1 MKNYFFLCLCLLLC
15 VKIVFARD
23 AKHLSL
29 TFDSLPF
36 SLDRKIEW
44 KFIENDNEA
53 YKQIDFNDATW
64 KTTFPNLYYDENKDW
79 HFNGKAWFRLKFKID
94 TSLVN
99 LPLDLELNH
108 YGASEIYIDGKLI
121 HKYGKIDKPN
131 ECIYYDPQDIP
142 LVFSFNKSGNHLIA
156 IRYANYHAI
165 RNYELYDDPMA
176 GFEIKLNLANSA
188 IDIKSMNNVVLS
200 SIFMMLAGLFFS
212 FSLIHF
218 FMFLLNSS
226 IRSNLYFSIFMFCLS
241 TCFIIGLISFTV
253 NNVEF
258 QLLSAYLLIVSNV
271 LSFVSLSGFINE
283 LFSKNKKRFFVICVI
298 GALALLMQ
306 YLHHD
311 QYGNLIT
318 ALILFILLEAIIVV
332 SNAIIK
338 KVKGAWII
346 GTGILFFT
354 IFIFT
359 AVMISL
365 INSSEITIENS
376 STIGQIV
383 IVCVILTIISIPL
396 SMSIYLAWSFSSI
409 NKNLS
414 QQLEQVKRLSEKN
427 IEQEQE
433 KQRILENKKA
443 ELETQVLERTSE
455 LREEKKKSDDLL
467 LNILPAEI
475 AEELKQKGSAV
486 ARDYDKVTVMFTDFK
501 DFTKISEQLSPAELV
516 KEIDLC
522 FSAFDHII
530 QKYGVE
536 KIKTIGDAYMCVGG
550 LPVPTT
556 THAQDV
562 VKAAIEIRDFME
574 KHNLEKESKG
584 EHQFRIRIGIHTGS
598 VVAGIVGVK
607 KFAYDIWG
615 DTVNIA
621 ARIESSGEAGKV
633 NISGST
639 HALIK
644 NQFNFIYRGKIE
656 AKNKGQIEMY
666 FVEN

>member
-1 MKNYFFLCLCLLLC
+1 ML
-15 VKIVFARD
+15 
-23 AKHLSL
+23 
-29 TFDSLPF
+29 
-36 SLDRKIEW
+36 
-44 KFIENDNEA
+44 
-53 YKQIDFNDATW
+53 
-64 KTTFPNLYYDENKDW
+64 YDENKQW
-79 HFNGKAWFRLKFKID
+79 HFNGLAWFRLKFNID
-94 TSLVN
+94 TSLVSI
-99 LPLDLELNH
+99 PLDLELNH

-121 HKYGKIDKPN
+121 HKYGEINKPDF
-131 ECIYYDPQDIP
+131 CVYYDPQDVP
-142 LVFSFNKSGNHLIA
+142 LVFSFNKSGLHLIA

-165 RNYELYDDPMA
+165 RNYKLYDDPMA
-176 GFEIKLNLANSA
+176 GFEIRLNLANSA
-188 IDIKSMNNVVLS
+188 IDIKSINNVVLS
-200 SIFMMLAGLFFS
+200 SIFMMLASLFFS

-226 IRSNLYFSIFMFCLS
+226 IKSNLYFSVFMFCLT
-241 TCFIIGLISFTV
+241 TCFVIGLISYTV
-253 NNVEF
+253 NNVEL

-271 LSFVSLSGFINE
+271 LSFVALSGFINE
-283 LFSKNKKRFFVICVI
+283 LFSKNKKRFIFISVF
-298 GALALLMQ
+298 GFLALVLQ

-318 ALILFILLEAIIVV
+318 ALILFILLEAIFVV
-332 SNAIIK
+332 SKAIVQ

-359 AVMISL
+359 AVIISL
-365 INSSEITIENS
+365 VNSSEITIENS
-376 STIGQIV
+376 STIGQII

-396 SMSIYLAWSFSSI
+396 SMSIYLAWNFSSI

-414 QQLEQVKRLSEKN
+414 LQLEQVKRLSEKN
-427 IEQEQE
+427 LEQEQE
-433 KQRILENKKA
+433 KQRILENKRA
-443 ELETQVLERTSE
+443 ELEVQVLARTSE

-501 DFTKISEQLSPAELV
+501 DFTKISEQLTPSELV
-516 KEIDLC
+516 KEIDFC

-530 QKYGVE
+530 QKYNIE

-550 LPVPTT
+550 LPIPSE

-562 VKAAIEIRDFME
+562 VNAAIEIRDFMD
-574 KHNLEKESKG
+574 KHNLEKKLKG

-621 ARIESSGEAGKV
+621 SRIESSGEPAKV

-639 HALIK
+639 YEIVK
-644 NQFNFIYRGKIE
+644 NHFNFNYRGKIE
-656 AKNKGQIEMY
+656 AKNKGQIDMY
-666 FVEN
+666 FVEKVRY